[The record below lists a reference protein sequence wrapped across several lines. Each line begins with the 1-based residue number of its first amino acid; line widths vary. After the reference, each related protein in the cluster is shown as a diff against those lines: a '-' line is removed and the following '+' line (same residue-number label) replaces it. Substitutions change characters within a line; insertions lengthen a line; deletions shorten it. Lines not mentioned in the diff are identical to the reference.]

1 MKKQLTSKHSAP
13 KAFLGS
19 QDSGTIFLCALPT
32 PAPPKTKNHPQVLEI
47 LSDLLQEAEVK
58 LLAEAKVF
66 EVEMRELKL
75 RLADEE
81 MKLALG

>member
-1 MKKQLTSKHSAP
+1 MMVSKRNLLFHW
-13 KAFLGS
+13 L
-19 QDSGTIFLCALPT
+19 IFRFHVKLQGC
-32 PAPPKTKNHPQVLEI
+32 N
-47 LSDLLQEAEVK
+47 LSLQEAEVK

>member
-1 MKKQLTSKHSAP
+1 M
-13 KAFLGS
+13 
-19 QDSGTIFLCALPT
+19 
-32 PAPPKTKNHPQVLEI
+32 EI

-81 MKLALG
+81 MKLALGWKKSDAAGKRVGMLQALKKMEVRYTCVYT